1 MLLAYP
7 DSTTAEQP
15 DRAFVVALMS
25 QLCNLLLDRRRD
37 VRKQAIS
44 IVISLL
50 QQRRGFMSELFITD
64 IPRGES
70 RMETVHL
77 MNRGGFG
84 ALMVGHEAA
93 AMDAAPRRG
102 GNMGGSSNKL
112 KYASFF

>member
-25 QLCNLLLDRRRD
+25 QLCNLLLDRMRD
-37 VRKQAIS
+37 VREQAS
-44 IVISLL
+44 IFISLL
-50 QQRRGFMSELFITD
+50 QQRWGFMSELLITD

-70 RMETVHL
+70 RMEIVDH

-84 ALMVGHEAA
+84 CCFAKRWKYGW
-93 AMDAAPRRG
+93 
-102 GNMGGSSNKL
+102 KL
-112 KYASFF
+112 K